1 MKTGRWYTRN
11 INRGYGVSDESYATK
26 EKAQKAAKYRT
37 RTEGS
42 QIVVEFYETDN
53 KGNFKEV
60 TV

>member
-1 MKTGRWYTRN
+1 MKTGRWYTRA

-26 EKAQKAAKYRT
+26 EKAQKAANYRM

-42 QIVVEFYETDN
+42 KVVVEFYETDSN
-53 KGNFKEV
+53 GDFKEV

>member
-1 MKTGRWYTRN
+1 MKTGWYTRN
-11 INRGYGVSDESYATK
+11 ISRGYGVSDESYATK